1 MGCFLFIMIESTN
14 TKIEKKKVEKIM
26 LGEFIIIIFIVATL
40 LSILC
45 VVMVVL
51 HGSIKT
57 DWNEKY
63 ELEEQSE
70 YLKKQL
76 ELREKKKRKRKVKSV

>member
-1 MGCFLFIMIESTN
+1 MIESMN
-14 TKIEKKKVEKIM
+14 MKIEKKEVEKIM
-26 LGEFIIIIFIVATL
+26 FGEFIIIIFIVATL

-45 VVMVVL
+45 IVMVVL
-51 HGSIKT
+51 HGSIKA

-76 ELREKKKRKRKVKSV
+76 ELREKKKKS

>member
-1 MGCFLFIMIESTN
+1 MIESTN
-14 TKIEKKKVEKIM
+14 MKMEKREVEKIM
-26 LGEFIIIIFIVATL
+26 FGEFIIIIFIVATL

-45 VVMVVL
+45 IVMVVL
-51 HGSIKT
+51 HGSTET

-76 ELREKKKRKRKVKSV
+76 ELREKKKKS